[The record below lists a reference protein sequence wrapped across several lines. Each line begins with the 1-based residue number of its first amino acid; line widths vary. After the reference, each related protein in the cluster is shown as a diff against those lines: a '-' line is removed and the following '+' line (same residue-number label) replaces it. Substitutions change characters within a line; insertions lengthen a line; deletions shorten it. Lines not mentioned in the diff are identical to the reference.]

1 VLGKIRKIETS
12 NSAEEAGSGTGE
24 STRADGEDERE
35 GDWEAAICDSRNG
48 GCGESVDA
56 SGASDDID
64 GRSQQGLL

>member
-1 VLGKIRKIETS
+1 MLGKIRKIETS
-12 NSAEEAGSGTGE
+12 NSAEEAGSGTEE

-56 SGASDDID
+56 GGASDDI
-64 GRSQQGLL
+64 GRSQQSLL